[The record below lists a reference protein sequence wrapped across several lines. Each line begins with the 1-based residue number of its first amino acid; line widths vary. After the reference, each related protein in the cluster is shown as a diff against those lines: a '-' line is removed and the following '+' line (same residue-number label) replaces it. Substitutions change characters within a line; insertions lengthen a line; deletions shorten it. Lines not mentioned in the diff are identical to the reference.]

1 MTRPSLLRRFTPVA
15 LIAASALLLASC
27 GDDGKEKSSSDD
39 PTDTATSASADGCGD
54 FGSGDVSDGV
64 KVTGEFGATQTAE
77 FSTPLEAS
85 DIERTVLDEGDGED
99 TTAGQTVDA
108 LITLYLGKDGK
119 ALGSES
125 VSLKVGD
132 SSMIQAFTA
141 GIDCVP
147 LGSRVVVTAPAKDM
161 YGEQGNPNL
170 GIGADDS
177 LVIVTDV
184 IGLKEQLVPAAWKA
198 DAAKVSFDDQGKPT
212 LKLPKGK
219 PAKDLLLKVLRPG
232 DGAVVAAGDS
242 VTLDY
247 QGTSWDTGKIF
258 DQSYGKAPATFATD
272 QVVEGFGAALV
283 GQKVGTRLVVTIPPK
298 YAYGEEG
305 AGSELSGQ
313 TLVFVIEI
321 KATTAS

>member
-1 MTRPSLLRRFTPVA
+1 MTRPSLLRRLTPVA
-15 LIAASALLLASC
+15 LIATSALLLASC
-27 GDDGKEKSSSDD
+27 GDDGKEKSGSDE
-39 PTDTATSASADGCGD
+39 PSDTTSSASVDGCGD
-54 FGSGDVSDGV
+54 FDSGNVSEAV
-64 KVTGEFGATQTAE
+64 KVSGEFGTTQTAE
-77 FSTPLEAS
+77 FSAPLKAS
-85 DIERTVLDEGDGED
+85 GIQRTVLDEGDGES
-99 TTAGQTVDA
+99 TTAGQDVEA

-125 VSLKVGD
+125 VSLEVGD
-132 SSMIQAFTA
+132 AAMIEAFTA

-147 LGSRVVVTAPAKDM
+147 FGSRVVVTAPAKDM

-170 GIGADDS
+170 GISAEDT

-184 IGLKEQLVPAAWKA
+184 IGLKEQLVPAAWKGN
-198 DAAKVSFDDQGKPT
+198 AAKVSFDAQGKPT

-232 DGAVVAAGDS
+232 DGAVVAEGDS

-247 QGTSWDTGKIF
+247 QGTSWDTGEIF
-258 DQSYGKAPATFATD
+258 DQSYGKQPATFATD
-272 QVVEGFGAALV
+272 QVVEGFGAALI

>member
-15 LIAASALLLASC
+15 LITASALLLASC

-39 PTDTATSASADGCGD
+39 PTDTASSASVDGCGD
-54 FGSGDVSDGV
+54 FDSGAISDGV
-64 KVTGEFGATQTAE
+64 KVSGEFGATQTAE

-85 DIERTVLDEGDGED
+85 GIQRTVLDEGDGED

-125 VSLKVGD
+125 VSLEVGD
-132 SSMIQAFTA
+132 ASMIQAFTA

-170 GIGADDS
+170 GIAAEDT

-198 DAAKVSFDDQGKPT
+198 DAAKVTFDADGKPT